1 MLREK
6 SLLLAI
12 LLVLVM
18 VLVMACGQE
27 TVDEPDEPD
36 EVEVAEE
43 TTDEDEEPAE
53 PMELVMGLGSDATNL
68 DPRYATD
75 VASANIMNLVYAGLL
90 DWDMDTMEIT
100 PYVAREIEIP
110 DDTTY
115 IFHLHE
121 GIKFHDGVELT
132 AHDVKYT
139 YDCLRDPDFG
149 GANLAFYT
157 PIEEIIVHDDYTVE
171 FQLSEPNAPFIYYL
185 APGIIPQHIAEQED
199 DDFFIANP
207 VGAGPYI
214 FTEWVPNDYI
224 VLEVF
229 DDYFKGKPTIDTIR
243 FRPMPE
249 VTTRLVELETG
260 GVHLV
265 DGVPPEDV
273 DRLDADPD
281 VIVTFPPGT
290 GFNYF
295 TYHQERAPFN
305 DVRVRQAIA
314 YGIDMET
321 LVNHVFYG
329 QREVAYT
336 PIIPSSWAHNPNVRK
351 FGHEPDKARELL
363 SDAGYPDGLAF
374 ELSLSEGEINR
385 ETTEIVQHQL
395 GQIGVD
401 VSLYEQ
407 EWGAFLDDVLN
418 SDFEMITLGWSGQ
431 TDPDRGVY
439 RQFHSTGGHNWHR
452 FSNARVDE
460 LLDLAATNTDQDI
473 RQQKYFEIQEILAEE
488 QPYTYISY
496 YVTIAAHRPELQNYV
511 GRCGYFYTRALKD
524 AVLVQP

>member
-12 LLVLVM
+12 VLVLVM

-27 TVDEPDEPD
+27 AVDEPDDPDDVAPTDVDEP
-36 EVEVAEE
+36 
-43 TTDEDEEPAE
+43 TEPT
-53 PMELVMGLGSDATNL
+53 ELVMGLGSDATNL
-68 DPRYATD
+68 DPRHAHD
-75 VASANIMNLVYAGLL
+75 VASANINVLVHAGLL
-90 DWDMDTMEIT
+90 YWDMETMEII
-100 PYVAREIEIP
+100 PNVAREIEIP

-132 AHDVKYT
+132 AHDVKFT
-139 YDCLRDPDFG
+139 YDCLRDPDYG
-149 GANLAFYT
+149 GINLAFYQ
-157 PIEEIIVHDDYTVE
+157 PIQEIIVHDDYTVE
-171 FQLSEPNAPFIYYL
+171 FQLDQPNAPFLYYL
-185 APGIIPQHIAEQED
+185 APGIVPKHVAERED
-199 DDFFIANP
+199 PEFMTSTPI
-207 VGAGPYI
+207 GAGPYV
-214 FTEWVPNDYI
+214 FKEWVPNDYI
-224 VLEVF
+224 VLEAF
-229 DDYFKGKPTIDTIR
+229 DDYFEGRPNIDTIR
-243 FRPMPE
+243 FRPIPE

-273 DRLDADPD
+273 DRLDAEPD
-281 VIVTFPPGT
+281 VIVTFTPGT

-295 TYHQERAPFN
+295 MTNNQLAPFD

-321 LVNHVFYG
+321 LVDHVFYG
-329 QREVAYT
+329 YREVAYS
-336 PIIPSSWAHNPNVRK
+336 PIIPTSWAHNPNVRK
-351 FGHEPDKARELL
+351 FGYEPDKAMELL
-363 SDAGYPDGLAF
+363 SDAGFPDGLEV
-374 ELSLSEGEINR
+374 ELKLSEGEINR
-385 ETTEIVQHQL
+385 ETCEIVQHQL
-395 GQIGVD
+395 ANIGID
-401 VSLYEQ
+401 ISLLEQ
-407 EWGAFLDDVLN
+407 EWGAFLAEIMDAN
-418 SDFEMITLGWSGQ
+418 FEMATIGWSGQ

-439 RQFHSTGGHNWHR
+439 RQFHSRNWAPGGSNNQLYA
-452 FSNARVDE
+452 NARVDE
-460 LLDLAATNTDQDI
+460 LLDLARTNTDQEI
-473 RQQKYFEIQEILAEE
+473 RKQKYFEIQEILAEE